1 MLRLLLVILIAFAI
15 LFVLVRLFERQMVFF
30 PSRYPAGFWP
40 SPSAGTLDFTDVR
53 FVAED
58 NVKLHGWVV
67 RHAQPAATLL
77 LCHGNAGNLSDRYEW
92 LEMLHR
98 HVPVDLFIFDYRGFG
113 RSEGHPTEEGCY
125 RDAVAALR
133 WLDEQKPAL
142 PIIVHGH
149 SLGSAVAIEVV
160 RRLSDRAAGVILE
173 SSFTNADDM
182 ARLMFGP
189 IPLHWLSSMKW
200 ASDEKIATITIP
212 KLFIHGEHDSVIP
225 LRLGKKLFDAA
236 APPKQFVL
244 LPRADHNDTFEAG
257 GDEYYQAIREFV
269 EHCVSPAKTDI

>member
-1 MLRLLLVILIAFAI
+1 
-15 LFVLVRLFERQMVFF
+15 
-30 PSRYPAGFWP
+30 
-40 SPSAGTLDFTDVR
+40 
-53 FVAED
+53 
-58 NVKLHGWVV
+58 
-67 RHAQPAATLL
+67 
-77 LCHGNAGNLSDRYEW
+77 
-92 LEMLHR
+92 
-98 HVPVDLFIFDYRGFG
+98 
-113 RSEGHPTEEGCY
+113 
-125 RDAVAALR
+125 
-133 WLDEQKPAL
+133 
-142 PIIVHGH
+142 
-149 SLGSAVAIEVV
+149 VAIELV

-236 APPKQFVL
+236 APPKRFVL
-244 LPRADHNDTFEAG
+244 LPRADHNDTFVAG

-269 EHCVSPAKTDI
+269 EHCVVPAKTDI